1 MRALIRFELKKIVN
15 RRITAFALLSALLL
29 NILFFGL
36 GVVNEVHF
44 SFISEEDR
52 LVQKLHGLEAIRFER
67 EEMVELKGYLTDT
80 YLKQREAERKAIES
94 NPRHFEKIPDHEL
107 EEKKKRMREEGFSEK
122 EIANIPV
129 LKLKDDVYI
138 HQLDKYDMLRSH
150 LYIRIPEIIAEL
162 KKGDLSGI
170 AERRSGKYRHA
181 QKPTDTKEEISKL
194 LRMYEQIPT
203 PFYYDYYIGWE
214 RLSSGFSWIVAIL
227 LGAVIVICLSPVF
240 SQEYSFQTD
249 AIILTSKLGKSK
261 LIVAKLLS
269 SFLFTTAVYLFF
281 AALNLGLYAAVYG
294 LSGSKSPIQLEFFYS
309 QSPYSLTFLEFYLS
323 ILGLS
328 YIGLILL
335 TAVTLSISSKGK
347 SPFICV
353 ILSALVLYL
362 PLIDLRETS
371 YFAYKI
377 MSLFPVNMMN
387 AADHFELGTLYN
399 LSGIIITQPTMMVMT
414 AFFACLLLVPLT
426 YRSFRSHPA

>member
-1 MRALIRFELKKIVN
+1 
-15 RRITAFALLSALLL
+15 
-29 NILFFGL
+29 
-36 GVVNEVHF
+36 
-44 SFISEEDR
+44 
-52 LVQKLHGLEAIRFER
+52 
-67 EEMVELKGYLTDT
+67 
-80 YLKQREAERKAIES
+80 
-94 NPRHFEKIPDHEL
+94 
-107 EEKKKRMREEGFSEK
+107 
-122 EIANIPV
+122 
-129 LKLKDDVYI
+129 
-138 HQLDKYDMLRSH
+138 
-150 LYIRIPEIIAEL
+150 
-162 KKGDLSGI
+162 
-170 AERRSGKYRHA
+170 
-181 QKPTDTKEEISKL
+181 
-194 LRMYEQIPT
+194 MYEQIPT

-335 TAVTLSISSKGK
+335 TAVTLLISSKGK